1 MILVT
6 GGTGFIGQALT
17 KHLVDSGHEVRILIR
32 PSRHTPNLPK
42 GMPVEVAVTSLK
54 DERGLHAA
62 MIGVDA
68 IYHLASA
75 ERRGAYASLLE
86 DDIQGTQAVAKAAA
100 EAHVGRLFYLSHLGA
115 ERASAFPVLKAK
127 AIAEEYV
134 RRSGVDFT
142 IIRSAVVYG
151 AGDAF
156 TTRFAWLAYRIPFF
170 FPLPGDG
177 RTKLQPI
184 WINDL
189 TTCLEWALYDESSRN
204 QTYEVGGGEY
214 YTFVQI
220 MEIIMNVLGIKRTFV
235 QIFPPYLRVLVI
247 FLESML
253 PAFPLSIFWLD
264 YLAANRTC
272 SVDTLPRSFH
282 IIPTQFT
289 KNLDYL
295 QTINWKQSP
304 HFILGQPSIKK
315 KRR

>member
-17 KHLVDSGHEVRILIR
+17 QQLVESGHEVRILIR
-32 PSRHTPNLPK
+32 PSRQTPNLPK

-54 DERGLHAA
+54 DERGLRAA

-86 DDIQGTQAVAKAAA
+86 DDIQGTHAVAKAAA
-100 EAHVGRLFYLSHLGA
+100 EAHVGRIFYLSHLGA

-134 RRSGVDFT
+134 RRCGVDYT

-151 AGDAF
+151 SADSF
-156 TTRFAWLAYRIPFF
+156 TTRFAWLAYRLPFF

-177 RTKLQPI
+177 KIKLQPL

-189 TTCLEWALYDESSRN
+189 TTCLIWALYEEGTRN

-214 YTFVQI
+214 FTFVQI
-220 MEIIMNVLGIKRTFV
+220 METIMSVIGLKRTFI
-235 QIFPPYLRVLVI
+235 QIYPPYLRVLIV
-247 FLESML
+247 FLESMI

-264 YLAANRTC
+264 YLSTNRTC
-272 SVDTLPRSFH
+272 SIDTLPRTFH
-282 IIPTQFT
+282 IIPTQFA
-289 KNLDYL
+289 KSLDYL
-295 QTINWKQSP
+295 QTIDWRRSP
-304 HFILGQPSIKK
+304 RFNLGQKSKMK